1 MSRRSLSLSGLGI
14 ALIGFSLTRFT
25 VTLAADESTVQ
36 FLFAGIVPLVLGL
49 SLAAFGVV
57 LTVGAYDREL
67 VRTTALWCVL
77 GTGTM
82 ALLVV
87 LTVLGTR
94 QDVMDPAGMRAQTY
108 LSNFLIGGAVGGTLT
123 GLYAARNREQR
134 RKLEQQANRLT
145 LLNRLLRDRVINAAT
160 AIKGHSSV
168 LSDRRNEDSIGV
180 IDRQA
185 GEVIDIV
192 ENVKYLSRTADSS
205 DTALGTVDLVACL
218 DEEIAATREGHPE
231 AEFDWSPPERAV
243 DVRANA
249 QLREVFRHLLS
260 NAVEYSEADTPSVS
274 VSVDTSPN
282 DVVVAISDNG
292 PGLPESQRA
301 LLERGEIAEFDDPS
315 TGFGLNV
322 VRLLVES
329 FEGRIDTAVDD
340 GTTVSIRL
348 PRTGGNPLASPSPAV
363 TTPGVP
369 RSRLVLT
376 VAAALFAGAV
386 MTAVTTLLGGSTP
399 VIGALYGAADPFV
412 GFITH
417 EFHSVVFGL
426 VYAGMLS
433 AGPRRLTTGLK
444 RRVGVAVAFGTVLWL
459 FAAGIVMPIWLG
471 LVGIPASVPNL
482 SSSALVGH
490 LVWALALAVT
500 YHHGE
505 RLIERVAWPEGVPR
519 IAPFEGIP

>member
-1 MSRRSLSLSGLGI
+1 MGRRSLSASGLGI
-14 ALIGFSLTRFT
+14 ALIGFFLTRFT

-57 LTVGAYDREL
+57 LTVGSYDREL
-67 VRTTALWCVL
+67 VRTTALWCLL

-82 ALLVV
+82 AFLVV
-87 LTVLGTR
+87 LTVLGTQ
-94 QDVMDPAGMRAQTY
+94 QDVMDPAGIRARTY

-160 AIKGHSSV
+160 AIKGHSNV
-168 LSDRRNEDSIGV
+168 LSERRNEDSIGV

-192 ENVKYLSRTADSS
+192 ENVKYLSRTADS
-205 DTALGTVDLVACL
+205 DEIALGSVDLVACL
-218 DEEIAATREGHPE
+218 DEEIDAAREAHPE
-231 AEFDWSPPERAV
+231 AEFDWSPPGTPIR
-243 DVRANA
+243 VRANA
-249 QLREVFRHLLS
+249 QIREVFRHLFS
-260 NAVEYSEADTPSVS
+260 NGVEYSEADSPRVS
-274 VSVDTSPN
+274 VSVDASPN

-301 LLERGEIAEFDDPS
+301 LLERGEIAEFDDPT

-329 FEGRIDTAVDD
+329 FDGRIDTAVGD

-348 PRTGGNPLASPSPAV
+348 PRAGGNPLTSPSSTV

-369 RSRLVLT
+369 PSRLALT
-376 VAAALFAGAV
+376 IGAALFAGAV
-386 MTAVTTLLGGSTP
+386 MTAATTLMGGSTP
-399 VIGALYGAADPFV
+399 VIGALYGAADPVV

-444 RRVGVAVAFGTVLWL
+444 HRVGVAVGFGTALWL
-459 FAAGIVMPIWLG
+459 FAAGVIMPIWLG

-482 SSSALVGH
+482 SVTALIGH
-490 LVWALALAVT
+490 LVWALVIAVS
-500 YHHGE
+500 YHYGE
-505 RLIERVAWPEGVPR
+505 RVIEQVAVPDR
-519 IAPFEGIP
+519 ISQFSPLGRTP